1 MRLLAPTHAF
11 LKWPTSTFPDHVQM
25 LLVEP
30 LPEDLANGLP
40 RPFGTVSFR
49 GVLWD
54 LSHLSPFA
62 FSVQIAEH
70 CDVSVLVLFSCHCFT
85 KSFRWDARPIAS
97 IPTQEIYT
105 DGRERR
111 VLCPERYALSRKI
124 LRKIVLSLGARRITL
139 ADDRRPN
146 FVTHE
151 HVDALGRKAL
161 YAVFFEVERDRRRK
175 RLILRVQSAY
185 VLEGGLTRRQRE
197 AKKIALITLL
207 RNIHK
212 GSPIRA

>member
-1 MRLLAPTHAF
+1 
-11 LKWPTSTFPDHVQM
+11 M

-49 GVLWD
+49 DVPWD

-62 FSVQIAEH
+62 FRVQIAER

-97 IPTQEIYT
+97 ISAQEIYT

-111 VLCPERYALSRKI
+111 VLCPERYALSRKF
-124 LRKIVLSLGARRITL
+124 LREIVLSLGARRITL

-151 HVDALGRKAL
+151 HVDALGR
-161 YAVFFEVERDRRRK
+161 
-175 RLILRVQSAY
+175 
-185 VLEGGLTRRQRE
+185 
-197 AKKIALITLL
+197 
-207 RNIHK
+207 
-212 GSPIRA
+212 

>member
-1 MRLLAPTHAF
+1 
-11 LKWPTSTFPDHVQM
+11 M

-62 FSVQIAEH
+62 FRAQIEKH

-85 KSFRWDARPIAS
+85 KSFQWDARPAAS
-97 IPTQEIYT
+97 IPAQEVYT

-111 VLCPERYALSRKI
+111 VLCPERYALSRKF
-124 LRKIVLSLGARRITL
+124 LRKIMLNLASRRITL

-151 HVDALGRKAL
+151 HVDAQGHKTL

-175 RLILRVQSAY
+175 RLISRVQSAY

-197 AKKIALITLL
+197 AKKIALSTLL